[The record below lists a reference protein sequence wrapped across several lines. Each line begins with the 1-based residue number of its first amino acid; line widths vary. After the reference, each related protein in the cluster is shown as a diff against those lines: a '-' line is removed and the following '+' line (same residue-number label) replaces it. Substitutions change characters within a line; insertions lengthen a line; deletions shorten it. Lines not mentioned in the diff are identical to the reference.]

1 MPVRLAPVLTC
12 NLFVFLSFLEY
23 LMNTAIVGGSG
34 LSFTYLCGPFISACV
49 KVEVACKLSGMP
61 DLTLSFVNPR
71 ILDDVSFHP

>member
-1 MPVRLAPVLTC
+1 
-12 NLFVFLSFLEY
+12 
-23 LMNTAIVGGSG
+23 MNTAIVGGSS

-71 ILDDVSFHP
+71 ILDDVSFHPCIRFRRWEVRKFMFLL